1 MLKVVQG
8 GFVFLRLIIQPS
20 IFSLGV
26 VNLELWKPGADPWD
40 GSGAAVRRERRKYG
54 CVVKVV
60 VRELDGD
67 RRRHGGRRA
76 VSTVLKSRLRR
87 MSGQPEALE
96 I

>member
-1 MLKVVQG
+1 M
-8 GFVFLRLIIQPS
+8 
-20 IFSLGV
+20 

-40 GSGAAVRRERRKYG
+40 GSGDAARRERRKYG

-76 VSTVLKSRLRR
+76 VSTVLKSRFRL
-87 MSGQPEALE
+87 MSGRPEALE

>member
-1 MLKVVQG
+1 M
-8 GFVFLRLIIQPS
+8 
-20 IFSLGV
+20 

-40 GSGAAVRRERRKYG
+40 GSGAAVRHERRKHG
-54 CVVKVV
+54 RVVKVV

-76 VSTVLKSRLRR
+76 VSTVSKSRFRL

>member
-1 MLKVVQG
+1 M
-8 GFVFLRLIIQPS
+8 
-20 IFSLGV
+20 

-40 GSGAAVRRERRKYG
+40 GSGAAVRHERRKYG

-60 VRELDGD
+60 VRESSPGGSGT
-67 RRRHGGRRA
+67 GGRRA
-76 VSTVLKSRLRR
+76 VSTELKSRFRR